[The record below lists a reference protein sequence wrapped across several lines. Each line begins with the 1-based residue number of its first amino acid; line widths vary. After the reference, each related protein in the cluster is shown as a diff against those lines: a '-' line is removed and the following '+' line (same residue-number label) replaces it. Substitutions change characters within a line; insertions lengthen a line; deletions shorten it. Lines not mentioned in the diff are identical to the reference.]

1 MVTTEDQPAR
11 RLSAY
16 LSLACAGAALLL
28 MYLRFLDFD
37 APLTR
42 VIRSLNES
50 YYDHL
55 RNPWLA
61 KLSDVGN
68 QVGSGESLLVVSA
81 VLLIAGYAFQRASIK
96 LAGWGTLLAHAV
108 AGVVN
113 TAIKHLVGRGRPKF
127 MHADTST
134 FLPFGGRG
142 WDSFPS
148 GHSMAAFAVATV
160 LAVRFP
166 KFRWALIVAA
176 LAVSVSRLVRSSH
189 FLTDVIAGAVL
200 GVLIGAIV
208 AHPWKD
214 WRSSSTSAV
223 LAVTPPLAA
232 LLAVMTAL
240 GQRPSEGWI
249 AAGLS
254 NGGSLIALTA
264 LIAYVLGRVRPTML
278 PSYMTRRRALAV
290 MGLGI
295 AMCSGSLWVATV
307 VFLVC
312 LAHCLRTD
320 EKIQADDPVSQ
331 PAWSHE
337 AAFGLAVLLTLYTMN
352 ELRGALPMG

>member
-148 GHSMAAFAVATV
+148 GHSMAGIRSPQAI
-160 LAVRFP
+160 
-166 KFRWALIVAA
+166 RWPL
-176 LAVSVSRLVRSSH
+176 LRWPPS
-189 FLTDVIAGAVL
+189 
-200 GVLIGAIV
+200 
-208 AHPWKD
+208 
-214 WRSSSTSAV
+214 WR
-223 LAVTPPLAA
+223 
-232 LLAVMTAL
+232 
-240 GQRPSEGWI
+240 
-249 AAGLS
+249 
-254 NGGSLIALTA
+254 
-264 LIAYVLGRVRPTML
+264 
-278 PSYMTRRRALAV
+278 
-290 MGLGI
+290 
-295 AMCSGSLWVATV
+295 
-307 VFLVC
+307 
-312 LAHCLRTD
+312 
-320 EKIQADDPVSQ
+320 
-331 PAWSHE
+331 
-337 AAFGLAVLLTLYTMN
+337 
-352 ELRGALPMG
+352 

>member
-1 MVTTEDQPAR
+1 
-11 RLSAY
+11 
-16 LSLACAGAALLL
+16 
-28 MYLRFLDFD
+28 
-37 APLTR
+37 
-42 VIRSLNES
+42 
-50 YYDHL
+50 
-55 RNPWLA
+55 
-61 KLSDVGN
+61 
-68 QVGSGESLLVVSA
+68 
-81 VLLIAGYAFQRASIK
+81 
-96 LAGWGTLLAHAV
+96 
-108 AGVVN
+108 
-113 TAIKHLVGRGRPKF
+113 
-127 MHADTST
+127 
-134 FLPFGGRG
+134 
-142 WDSFPS
+142 
-148 GHSMAAFAVATV
+148 MAAFAVATV

-166 KFRWALIVAA
+166 KFRWVLIVAA

-189 FLTDVIAGAVL
+189 FLTDIIAGAVL

-214 WRSSSTSAV
+214 WRSSFTSAV

-240 GQRPSEGWI
+240 GQRPSDGWI

-254 NGGSLIALTA
+254 KGGSLIALTA

-307 VFLVC
+307 VVLVC

-337 AAFGLAVLLTLYTMN
+337 TAFGLAVLLTLYTMN